1 MPFLFLLTLG
11 PCSTGESSLQLSM
24 LAKGTQFSRLISDDN
39 ATEMPTVPWFGDM
52 LGGGGGQCFLL
63 EYSDAE
69 RGLSCLQL
77 FQAGFLLSLQLC
89 EFSGLSH
96 VIYVWFQEAWQKRG
110 VP

>member
-11 PCSTGESSLQLSM
+11 PCSEEESSLQLSM
-24 LAKGTQFSRLISDDN
+24 LAKEIQFSRLISDDN

-52 LGGGGGQCFLL
+52 FGGGGQWFLF

-77 FQAGFLLSLQLC
+77 FQAGFLLSLQVC

-110 VP
+110 VS